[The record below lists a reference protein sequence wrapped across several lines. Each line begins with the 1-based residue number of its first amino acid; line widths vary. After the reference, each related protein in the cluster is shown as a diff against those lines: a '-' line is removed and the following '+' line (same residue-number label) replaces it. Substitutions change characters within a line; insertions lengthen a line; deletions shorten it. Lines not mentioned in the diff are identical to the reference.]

1 MQPTHSHLAWHE
13 TLELHELVAAQS
25 NALMKFKIA
34 YPKIKDPI
42 LKTIYKQTIDTLTQ
56 NIMELLQFYPLT
68 PKTGRDDDASRDETS
83 AAAAGELLGFANHLS
98 KITQWRLRKQPPL
111 PFERYLRNI

>member
-42 LKTIYKQTIDTLTQ
+42 LKTIYK
-56 NIMELLQFYPLT
+56 
-68 PKTGRDDDASRDETS
+68 
-83 AAAAGELLGFANHLS
+83 
-98 KITQWRLRKQPPL
+98 
-111 PFERYLRNI
+111 